1 MVKEPKRAQP
11 TRKIESQFATM
22 IERYFGLSHQGT
34 DVRTEFIAGLTTFLT
49 MVYIIFVNPII
60 LGKTGMDQGA
70 VFVATCVAAAVSTL
84 VMALYANYP
93 IALAPGM
100 GINAFF
106 AFTIVLTYKYTWQ
119 QALAAVFCSGVLFF
133 LISVLPVRQYVL
145 DSIPQNLKL
154 AVSAGVGLF
163 LGIIALE
170 EAKLIVDHPATLVT
184 LGDLTQPTPVL
195 MLLGFVLIAG
205 LNYRRILG
213 ATLIGILVV
222 TLIGLPFGLAQF
234 NGVVSMPPSIVP
246 TLLQLDF
253 SRVTELTF
261 LIVVFSILFVDVFD
275 NAGTLI
281 GVTHR
286 TGLMKNGKLARMK
299 QALISDSFAAMF
311 GALIGTSTTHQLH
324 RERCRCFGGWS
335 HWSDCPVRRP
345 VLRVGA
351 ILCAA
356 RGDGARLRFGS
367 GFALCRLRDDARSRG
382 DRLGG
387 HDRICAR
394 RDHRDY
400 NAADLFDCDR
410 HRPWLH
416 HLRARQNYLWQGEGS
431 FADGDRTC
439 RSVCNQIRGN
449 GVKFD
454 LNLATVGGSV
464 GDFCGPNG
472 NICQGRRRKREC
484 RFCDLR
490 PHDRYSSDPRLHSS
504 GDRPVSVA

>member
-1 MVKEPKRAQP
+1 MVKQPKRASP
-11 TRKIESQFATM
+11 TRRSESPIGAVLG
-22 IERYFGLSHQGT
+22 RYFGLSEQGT
-34 DVRTEFIAGLTTFLT
+34 DVRTEFIAGVTTFLT
-49 MVYIIFVNPII
+49 MVYIVFVNPII

-106 AFTIVLTYKYTWQ
+106 AFTVVLTYKYTWQ

-133 LISVLPVRQYVL
+133 LISVLPIRQYVI

-170 EAKLIVDHPATLVT
+170 EAKVIVDHPATLVT

-205 LNYRRILG
+205 LNHRRILG

-234 NGVVSMPPSIVP
+234 NGVVSMPPSIAP

-261 LIVVFSILFVDVFD
+261 LIVVFPILFVDVFD

-299 QALISDSFAAMF
+299 EALISDSFAAMF
-311 GALIGTSTTHQLH
+311 GALIGTSTTTSYI
-324 RERCRCFGGWS
+324 ESAAGVSAGG
-335 HWSDCPVRRP
+335 RTG
-345 VLRVGA
+345 LTAAFVGVFFLLA
-351 ILCAA
+351 LFFAPLAGMVPAYASAAALLYVACVMA
-356 RGDGARLRFGS
+356 RGLAEIDWEDITEYAPAVVCAISMPLTYSIATGIGLGFITYVLAKFVS
-367 GFALCRLRDDARSRG
+367 GKPREASPAVIVLALLFA
-382 DRLGG
+382 
-387 HDRICAR
+387 IK
-394 RDHRDY
+394 
-400 NAADLFDCDR
+400 
-410 HRPWLH
+410 
-416 HLRARQNYLWQGEGS
+416 
-431 FADGDRTC
+431 FAVTG
-439 RSVCNQIRGN
+439 
-449 GVKFD
+449 
-454 LNLATVGGSV
+454 
-464 GDFCGPNG
+464 
-472 NICQGRRRKREC
+472 
-484 RFCDLR
+484 
-490 PHDRYSSDPRLHSS
+490 
-504 GDRPVSVA
+504 